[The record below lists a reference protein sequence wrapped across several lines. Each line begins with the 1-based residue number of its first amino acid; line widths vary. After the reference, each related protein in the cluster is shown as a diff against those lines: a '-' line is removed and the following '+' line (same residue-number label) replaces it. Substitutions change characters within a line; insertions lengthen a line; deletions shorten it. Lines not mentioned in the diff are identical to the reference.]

1 MTKQSFIKG
10 AMILLL
16 AGMIN
21 RILGFI
27 PRITLPRIIGAE
39 GVGIY
44 QLSYPFLIVLLTF
57 ITGGIPLAIA
67 KWIAEAESVGDTARV
82 KRIFRTAMVLSVSI
96 ALALTS
102 LMLFFAPLIIKY
114 IIPEPRVY
122 QSFLVM
128 SPLLV
133 IIGISAVYRG
143 YFQGKQ
149 NMIPSALSQTIE
161 TIIRIIFSLALSYV
175 LLPYGLHWGAAGAML
190 GVVLG
195 EVAALVTMLL
205 YYHRERKKRN
215 SSLSL
220 EQQKAAEPEL
230 SDSANMN
237 NNISNESMSDYSS
250 TALDT
255 NKHKSKK
262 KWFSN
267 NKEDSILGKLL
278 TLSIPVTGSRL
289 VGSISYLLE
298 SIFTAR
304 SLAAAG
310 IVTSIATAQYG
321 ALQGMILPL
330 ILLPTALTYSLA
342 VSLVPSL
349 SEAAAQK
356 QNHLIHKRL
365 HQSMRISLVAGA
377 PFTIIMFLFAEPIC
391 ELLYAH
397 GEYAPMLQ
405 LIAPIGI
412 FIYLQAPLQATL
424 QALEKPGV
432 ALGNTFI
439 GAVVKISLII
449 VLASNPALGIKGA
462 LIAIAVNTVLVTIL
476 HAISV
481 KRFVGFHMNIL
492 DFVKVGAAII
502 IAGAFAHYVK
512 SLLTAQ
518 PEWLSLLAACI
529 TTMILY
535 IYFMFLMR
543 IIDRDDLT
551 RIPYIGKWFVQH

>member
-16 AGMIN
+16 AGIIN

-67 KWIAEAESVGDTARV
+67 KWIAEAETIGDTARV

-102 LMLFFAPLIIKY
+102 FMLFFAPLIIKY

-128 SPLLV
+128 SPLLI
-133 IIGISAVYRG
+133 IIGVSAVYRG

-149 NMIPSALSQTIE
+149 NMIPSAISQTIE
-161 TIIRIIFSLALSYV
+161 TIIRIIFSLILSYM
-175 LLPYGLHWGAAGAML
+175 LMPYGLQWGAAGAML
-190 GVVLG
+190 GVVVG
-195 EVAALVTMLL
+195 EIASLCTMLFC
-205 YYHRERKKRN
+205 YHRERSRRQSALVSGLNSVHDSNPIDSKPKSVSTDNNSMKR
-215 SSLSL
+215 
-220 EQQKAAEPEL
+220 A
-230 SDSANMN
+230 DG
-237 NNISNESMSDYSS
+237 
-250 TALDT
+250 
-255 NKHKSKK
+255 
-262 KWFSN
+262 
-267 NKEDSILGKLL
+267 SILSKLL
-278 TLSIPVTGSRL
+278 SLSIPVTGSKL

-310 IVTSIATAQYG
+310 IITSIATAQYG
-321 ALQGMILPL
+321 ALQGMIMPL

-439 GAVVKISLII
+439 GAVVKIGLII
-449 VLASNPALGIKGA
+449 ILASNPAFGILGA
-462 LIAIAVNTVLVTIL
+462 LIAIAINTVLVTIL

-481 KRFVGFHMNIL
+481 KRFVGFQMKML
-492 DFVKVGAAII
+492 DFMKVGAAII

-512 SLLTAQ
+512 SLLDAQ
-518 PEWLSLLAACI
+518 PEWLSLMIACV
-529 TTMILY
+529 TTMIVY
-535 IYFMFLMR
+535 VYFMFLMK

-551 RIPYIGKWFVQH
+551 RIPYIGKWFSTN

>member
-16 AGMIN
+16 AGIIN

-102 LMLFFAPLIIKY
+102 FMLFFAPLIIKY

-128 SPLLV
+128 TPLLI
-133 IIGISAVYRG
+133 IIGVSAVYRG

-149 NMIPSALSQTIE
+149 NMIPSAVSQTIE
-161 TIIRIIFSLALSYV
+161 TLIRIIFSLVLSYM
-175 LLPYGLHWGAAGAML
+175 LLPYGLQWGAAGAMM
-190 GVVLG
+190 GVVIG
-195 EVAALVTMLL
+195 EVASLLTMLFC
-205 YYHRERKKRN
+205 YYRERKRK
-215 SSLSL
+215 LSAL
-220 EQQKAAEPEL
+220 VNQTSVEVKTEITKTIEAK
-230 SDSANMN
+230 DS
-237 NNISNESMSDYSS
+237 
-250 TALDT
+250 
-255 NKHKSKK
+255 
-262 KWFSN
+262 
-267 NKEDSILGKLL
+267 SILRKLL
-278 TLSIPVTGSRL
+278 SLSIPVTGSRL
-289 VGSISYLLE
+289 VGSVSYLLE

-310 IVTSIATAQYG
+310 IITSLATAQYG
-321 ALQGMILPL
+321 ALQGMIMPL

-356 QNHLIHKRL
+356 QNSLIHKRL

-397 GEYAPMLQ
+397 REYAPMLQ

-449 VLASNPALGIKGA
+449 ILASNPALGILGA
-462 LIAIAVNTVLVTIL
+462 LIAIAVNTVLVTVL
-476 HAISV
+476 HAFSV
-481 KRFVGFHMNIL
+481 KRFVGFQMNIL
-492 DFVKVGAAII
+492 DFVKVGAAIV

-512 SLLTAQ
+512 SLLSAQ
-518 PEWLSLLAACI
+518 PEWLSLLIACA

-535 IYFMFLMR
+535 VYFMFLMK

-551 RIPYIGKWFVQH
+551 RIPYIGKWFNVH

>member
-10 AMILLL
+10 AMILLI
-16 AGMIN
+16 AGVLN

-67 KWIAEAESVGDTARV
+67 KWIAEAQSEGDERKV
-82 KRIFRTAMVLSVSI
+82 KQIFRTAMLLSVSV
-96 ALALTS
+96 ALLLTTI
-102 LMLFFAPLIIKY
+102 MLLFAPVFIKY
-114 IIPEPRVY
+114 VIPDPRVY
-122 QSFLVM
+122 QSFLMM
-128 SPLLV
+128 SPLLL
-133 IIGISAVYRG
+133 IIGVSSVYRG

-161 TIIRIIFSLALSYV
+161 TIIRIIFSLVLSYM
-175 LLPYGLHWGAAGAML
+175 LLPYGLAWGAAGAML

-195 EVAALVTMLL
+195 EIGGLFVLL
-205 YYHRERKKRN
+205 YSYKRDRKK
-215 SSLSL
+215 SLSIDK
-220 EQQKAAEPEL
+220 QAEIEIKNNDEKL
-230 SDSANMN
+230 KTISDK
-237 NNISNESMSDYSS
+237 DVVLDRSS
-250 TALDT
+250 
-255 NKHKSKK
+255 KST
-262 KWFSN
+262 
-267 NKEDSILGKLL
+267 IAQLL
-278 TLSIPVTGSRL
+278 TLSVPVTGSRL
-289 VGSISYLLE
+289 IGSISYLLE

-310 IVTSIATAQYG
+310 IITSLATAQYG
-321 ALQGMILPL
+321 ALQGMIMPL

-356 QNHLIHKRL
+356 QYNLIHKRL

-397 GEYAPMLQ
+397 GEYAPMLK

-424 QALEKPGV
+424 QALEKPGI
-432 ALGNTFI
+432 ALTNTFI
-439 GAVVKISLII
+439 GAIAKIGLII
-449 VLASNPALGIKGA
+449 LLASNPKLGIMGA
-462 LIAIAVNTVLVTIL
+462 LIAIAINTILVTLL
-476 HAISV
+476 HSYSV
-481 KRFVGFHMNIL
+481 KKFIGFKMNLL

-502 IAGAFAHYVK
+502 ISGAFSQYAM
-512 SLLTAQ
+512 SLMQEQSLWVRLTT
-518 PEWLSLLAACI
+518 SCMV
-529 TTMILY
+529 TMIVYLY
-535 IYFMFLMR
+535 LMFLMK
-543 IIDRDDLT
+543 IIDKDDLS
-551 RIPYIGKWFVQH
+551 RIPFINKWFRLE

>member
-10 AMILLL
+10 AMILLI
-16 AGMIN
+16 AGIVN

-27 PRITLPRIIGAE
+27 PRITLPRIMGAE

-67 KWIAEAESVGDTARV
+67 KWIAEAESVGDKARV
-82 KRIFRTAMVLSVSI
+82 KRIFRTAMTLSVTI

-102 LMLFFAPLIIKY
+102 LMLLFAPFIIQY

-128 SPLLV
+128 SPLL
-133 IIGISAVYRG
+133 IIVGVSAVYRG

-149 NMIPSALSQTIE
+149 NMIPNAVAQTIE
-161 TIIRIIFSLALSYV
+161 TIVRIIFSLLMSY
-175 LLPYGLHWGAAGAML
+175 LLFPWGLHWAAAGAMI
-190 GVVLG
+190 GVVIG
-195 EVAALVTMLL
+195 EIAGLVVMLL
-205 YYHRERKKRN
+205 AFQRERTRRLSALTKPAINAQASPADDVDMTLAQHHNK
-215 SSLSL
+215 SILSKLLSLSV
-220 EQQKAAEPEL
+220 
-230 SDSANMN
+230 
-237 NNISNESMSDYSS
+237 
-250 TALDT
+250 
-255 NKHKSKK
+255 
-262 KWFSN
+262 
-267 NKEDSILGKLL
+267 
-278 TLSIPVTGSRL
+278 PVTGSRL
-289 VGSISYLLE
+289 VGSLSYLLE

-310 IVTSIATAQYG
+310 IVTGIATAQYG

-356 QNHLIHKRL
+356 QYNLIHKRL

-424 QALEKPGV
+424 QALEKPGI
-432 ALGNTFI
+432 ALRNTFI
-439 GAVVKISLII
+439 GAVIKITLII
-449 VLASNPALGIKGA
+449 FLASNPLLGIKGA
-462 LIAIAVNTVLVTIL
+462 IIAIAVNTVFVTLL
-476 HAISV
+476 HALSV
-481 KRFVGFHMNIL
+481 KRYIGFQMQLL

-502 IAGAFAHYVK
+502 IAGAFSHYVK
-512 SLLTAQ
+512 TLLHSQ
-518 PEWLSLLAACI
+518 PEWFSLLAACV

-535 IYFMFLMR
+535 LYFMFIMK
-543 IIDRDDLT
+543 IIDRNDLT
-551 RIPYIGKWFVQH
+551 RLPYIGKWFQLD

>member
-1 MTKQSFIKG
+1 MTKQSFIRG

-16 AGMIN
+16 AGIIN

-67 KWIAEAESVGDTARV
+67 KWIAEAESVGDNARV
-82 KRIFRTAMVLSVSI
+82 KRIFRTAMTLSVSI
-96 ALALTS
+96 ALVLTS
-102 LMLFFAPLIIKY
+102 LMLIFAPLIIKY
-114 IIPEPRVY
+114 IIPEPRVF

-128 SPLLV
+128 SPLLLIV
-133 IIGISAVYRG
+133 SISAVYRG

-149 NMIPSALSQTIE
+149 NMVPSAWAQTIE
-161 TIIRIIFSLALSYV
+161 TIVRIIFSLLIAYL
-175 LLPYGLHWGAAGAML
+175 LLPLGLHWGAAGAML
-190 GVVLG
+190 GVVIG
-195 EVAALVTMLL
+195 EIAGLAVMLLNFKLEQKRRRSSLTPPSIAVEQLDGIALV
-205 YYHRERKKRN
+205 EDKPNDK
-215 SSLSL
+215 
-220 EQQKAAEPEL
+220 
-230 SDSANMN
+230 
-237 NNISNESMSDYSS
+237 
-250 TALDT
+250 
-255 NKHKSKK
+255 
-262 KWFSN
+262 
-267 NKEDSILGKLL
+267 DSILKKLL

-310 IVTSIATAQYG
+310 IITGVATAQYG
-321 ALQGMILPL
+321 ALQGMIIPL

-349 SEAAAQK
+349 AEAAAQK
-356 QNHLIHKRL
+356 QYDVIHKRL

-397 GEYAPMLQ
+397 GEYGSLLQ

-424 QALEKPGV
+424 QALDKPGV
-432 ALGNTFI
+432 ALRNTFI

-449 VLASNPALGIKGA
+449 WLASNPALGIKGA
-462 LIAIAVNTVLVTIL
+462 LIAIAVNTVLVTLL
-476 HAISV
+476 HGLSV
-481 KRFVGFHMNIL
+481 KKFVGFTMQFF
-492 DFVKVGAAII
+492 DFIKVGAAII
-502 IAGAFAHYVK
+502 IAGAFAHYVN
-512 SLLTAQ
+512 SLLHAQ
-518 PEWLSLLAACI
+518 PQWLSLFAACA

-535 IYFMFLMR
+535 LYFMFIMK
-543 IIDRDDLT
+543 IIDRHDLA
-551 RIPYIGKWFVQH
+551 RIPYVGKWFQER

>member
-1 MTKQSFIKG
+1 MTKQSFIRG
-10 AMILLL
+10 AMILLI
-16 AGMIN
+16 AGIVN

-67 KWIAEAESVGDTARV
+67 KWIAEAESVGDKARV
-82 KRIFRTAMVLSVSI
+82 KRIFNTAMILSVSI

-102 LMLFFAPLIIKY
+102 FMLLFAPLIIQY
-114 IIPEPRVY
+114 VIPEPRVY

-133 IIGISAVYRG
+133 IVGVSAVYRG

-149 NMIPSALSQTIE
+149 NMVPSALSQTVE
-161 TIIRIIFSLALSYV
+161 TIIRIIFSLLLAYM
-175 LLPYGLHWGAAGAML
+175 LLPWGLHWGAAGAMI

-195 EVAALVTMLL
+195 ELAGLAVMLL
-205 YYHRERKKRN
+205 SYRHERNKRRSALASN
-215 SSLSL
+215 TNDDTQPIAQDEVIANDQSSHKQHDDNKS
-220 EQQKAAEPEL
+220 
-230 SDSANMN
+230 
-237 NNISNESMSDYSS
+237 SNR
-250 TALDT
+250 
-255 NKHKSKK
+255 KP
-262 KWFSN
+262 
-267 NKEDSILGKLL
+267 SILSKLL
-278 TLSIPVTGSRL
+278 ALSIPVTGSKL

-310 IVTSIATAQYG
+310 IATGLATAQYG
-321 ALQGMILPL
+321 ALQGMIMPL

-349 SEAAAQK
+349 AEAAAQK
-356 QNHLIHKRL
+356 QYSTIHKRL

-424 QALEKPGV
+424 QALDKPGV

-439 GAVVKISLII
+439 GAFIKIGLII
-449 VLASNPALGIKGA
+449 WLASNPALGIKGA
-462 LIAIAVNTVLVTIL
+462 LIAIAVNTVLVTLL
-476 HAISV
+476 HAFSV
-481 KRFVGFHMNIL
+481 KRFIGFQMKL
-492 DFVKVGAAII
+492 FDFVKVGAAII
-502 IAGAFAHYVK
+502 IAGAFSHYVK
-512 SLLTAQ
+512 SLLHSQ
-518 PEWLSLLAACI
+518 PEWLSLLAACA
-529 TTMILY
+529 TTLILY
-535 IYFMFLMR
+535 LYLMFIMK
-543 IIDRDDLT
+543 IVDRNDLV
-551 RIPYIGKWFVQH
+551 RIPYIGKWFQQH